1 MKKKLWIIPTAI
13 ISLNLL
19 ILIFGIATNSG
30 KIGGWL
36 GATAA
41 LMFDPPIIVS
51 GIILGMVASGKDFK
65 LYLLT
70 TFIGALVLTVIFHF
84 MINTSFLL
92 TDIVRFNDI
101 LILSSIV
108 FLIKYFASK
117 GI

>member
-1 MKKKLWIIPTAI
+1 LIIPTAI

-19 ILIFGIATNSG
+19 ILIFGIATSSG
-30 KIGGWL
+30 KIGSWL

-41 LMFDPPIIVS
+41 LMFDPMILAS
-51 GIILGMVASGKDFK
+51 SLILGLLSSNKDLK

-84 MINTSFLL
+84 IIHTQSSL

-101 LILSSIV
+101 LILSSVV
-108 FLIKYFASK
+108 FLIKRKFL
-117 GI
+117 

>member
-1 MKKKLWIIPTAI
+1 MKKLWIIPTAI

-30 KIGGWL
+30 KIGIWL
-36 GATAA
+36 GATTA
-41 LMFDPPIIVS
+41 LMFDPLIIVS

-70 TFIGALVLTVIFHF
+70 TFIGALVLTVVFHF

-117 GI
+117 VI

>member
-1 MKKKLWIIPTAI
+1 MKKLLIIPTAI

-30 KIGGWL
+30 KIGIWL
-36 GATAA
+36 GATTA
-41 LMFDPPIIVS
+41 LMFDPMILAS
-51 GIILGMVASGKDFK
+51 SLILGLATNSKDIK

-70 TFIGALVLTVIFHF
+70 TFGGALVLTVIFHF

-117 GI
+117 VI

>member
-1 MKKKLWIIPTAI
+1 MKKLWIIPTAI
-13 ISLNLL
+13 ISSNLL
-19 ILIFGIATNSG
+19 ILIFGIAIDSG
-30 KIGGWL
+30 KIGIWL
-36 GATAA
+36 GATTA
-41 LMFDPPIIVS
+41 LMFDPLIIVS

-70 TFIGALVLTVIFHF
+70 TFIGALVLTVVFHF

-117 GI
+117 VI

>member
-1 MKKKLWIIPTAI
+1 MKKLWIIPTAI

-30 KIGGWL
+30 KIGVWI

-41 LMFDPPIIVS
+41 LMFDPLIIVS
-51 GIILGMVASGKDFK
+51 GIILGMVASGKDLK

-84 MINTSFLL
+84 MIHTQSSL

-117 GI
+117 VI